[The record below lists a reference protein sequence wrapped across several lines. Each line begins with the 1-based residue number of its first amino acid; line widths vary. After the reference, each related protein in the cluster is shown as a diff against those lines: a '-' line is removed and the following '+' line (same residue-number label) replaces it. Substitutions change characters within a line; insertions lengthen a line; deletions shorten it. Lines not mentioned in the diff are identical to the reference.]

1 MVFDAVVL
9 AIDAERER
17 ISLGIKQ
24 IEPQGITNNLAA
36 GGGGLYPNVG
46 IIA

>member
-1 MVFDAVVL
+1 MMAQHEKSSIVKGTVL
-9 AIDAERER
+9 
-17 ISLGIKQ
+17 K
-24 IEPQGITNNLAA
+24 IEPQSITDNLAA

>member
-1 MVFDAVVL
+1 MEIDAVVL

-24 IEPQGITNNLAA
+24 IGPLGPA
-36 GGGGLYPNVG
+36 VSW
-46 IIA
+46 